1 MPTYRMLVAY
11 DGGPFRG
18 FARQP
23 GLRTVQ
29 GEIEDALSKVLR
41 EPVTTSG
48 AGRTDAGVHALGQ
61 VMSFRRSEAVDDIPS
76 VMRSVNAMAGPAIA
90 VLQLEPASEGFDA
103 RFSAV
108 ARTYEYMVLT
118 RSVHD
123 PFSRHTAWHHP
134 GRLDVA
140 AMSRAGSAL
149 VGEHDFRSFSRVEDG
164 QVPVR
169 TVELLEVQQ
178 EGDVVVVRVR
188 ANSFLQQMV
197 RSIVGTLVKVGEGR
211 VGAGSMAGVLE
222 ARDRAAAG
230 PVAPPHGLFLVSVDY
245 PSDLV

>member
-23 GLRTVQ
+23 GLPTVQ
-29 GEIEDALSKVLR
+29 GQIEDALSKVLR
-41 EPVTTSG
+41 EPVLTSG

-61 VMSFRRSEAVDDIPS
+61 VMSFRRTEPIDDLAR
-76 VMRSVNAMAGPAIA
+76 VLRAVNAMVGPAIA
-90 VLQLEPASEGFDA
+90 VLELEAASEGFDA

-108 ARTYEYMVLT
+108 ARTYEYMILT
-118 RSVHD
+118 RPVHD

-134 GRLDVA
+134 AALDVHAMAQA
-140 AMSRAGSAL
+140 ARTL
-149 VGEHDFRSFSRVEDG
+149 LGEHDFRSFARVEEG
-164 QVPVR
+164 QAPVR
-169 TVELLEVQQ
+169 TIEALEIEPQ
-178 EGDVVVVRVR
+178 GDVIVVRVR

-197 RSIVGTLVKVGEGR
+197 RSIVGTLAKVGEGKI
-211 VGAGSMAGVLE
+211 APGSMGDILE
-222 ARDRAAAG
+222 ARDRAVAG

-245 PSDLV
+245 PEALV

>member
-11 DGGPFRG
+11 DGGPFHG

-23 GLRTVQ
+23 GLKTVQ
-29 GEIEDALSKVLR
+29 GEIEAGLSKVLR

-61 VMSFRRSEAVDDIPS
+61 VMSFRRGEAIADRAAVA
-76 VMRSVNAMAGPAIA
+76 RAVNAMAGPAVA
-90 VLQLEPASEGFDA
+90 VLELELASEGFDA

-108 ARTYEYMVLT
+108 ARTYEYMILT
-118 RSVHD
+118 RPVHD
-123 PFSRHTAWHHP
+123 PFSRNTAWHHP
-134 GRLDVA
+134 GPLDVA
-140 AMSRAGSAL
+140 AMARAGSAL
-149 VGEHDFRSFSRVEDG
+149 VGEHDFRSFARVEEG
-164 QVPVR
+164 QGPVR
-169 TVELLEVQQ
+169 TIELLEAQR
-178 EGDVVVVRVR
+178 EGDIVVVRVR

-211 VGAGSMAGVLE
+211 VGSGSMGEILE

-245 PSDLV
+245 PAELV

>member
-23 GLRTVQ
+23 GLTTVQ
-29 GEIEDALSKVLR
+29 GEIEGALSKALR
-41 EPVTTSG
+41 EPVVTSG

-61 VMSFRRSEAVDDIPS
+61 VMSFRRTGAIDDLDAVS
-76 VMRSVNAMAGPAIA
+76 RSVNAMAGPAIA
-90 VLQLEPASEGFDA
+90 VLQLEAASDGFDA

-108 ARTYEYMVLT
+108 ARTYEYMILT
-118 RSVHD
+118 RRVHD

-134 GRLDVA
+134 VPLDVR
-140 AMSRAGSAL
+140 AMARAGSDL
-149 VGEHDFRSFSRVEDG
+149 IGEHDFRSFARVEEG
-164 QVPVR
+164 QVPFR
-169 TVELLEVQQ
+169 TIEALEVQP
-178 EGDVVVVRVR
+178 EGDLVVVRVR

-197 RSIVGTLVKVGEGR
+197 RSIVGTLAKVGEGKLAAESM
-211 VGAGSMAGVLE
+211 GAILE

-245 PSDLV
+245 PQELV